1 MRGSGSKT
9 LLRNFGTLYGDAI
22 DSSDPNT
29 IPAAIRFHPTPC
41 ARGAHNQLFLGRCS
55 VIQLTEHC
63 YVTPPNWSHFR

>member
-29 IPAAIRFHPTPC
+29 HSSGDPFPPDSLRPRRPQPVVFGQMFCNPTYR
-41 ARGAHNQLFLGRCS
+41 ALLRDTA
-55 VIQLTEHC
+55 
-63 YVTPPNWSHFR
+63 